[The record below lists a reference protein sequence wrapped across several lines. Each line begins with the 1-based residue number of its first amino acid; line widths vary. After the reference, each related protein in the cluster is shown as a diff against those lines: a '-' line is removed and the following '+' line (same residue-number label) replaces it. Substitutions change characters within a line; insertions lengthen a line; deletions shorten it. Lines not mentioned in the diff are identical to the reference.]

1 MVLRL
6 AVVLSVLAITA
17 CATAQT
23 APSYEKPGFVT
34 EVKEGRLWVFRDG
47 SKDLEEFRKYGEPA
61 KMVSRI
67 GAGPNGMTIRSG
79 DADVIGAYVAA
90 K

>member
-34 EVKEGRLWVFRDG
+34 EVKEGRLWVFREG
-47 SKDLEEFRKYGEPA
+47 SKDLEEFRKHGEPA

-67 GAGPNGMTIRSG
+67 AAGPNGMTIRSG
-79 DADVIGAYVAA
+79 DADVIDAYLTA